1 MHYLLILWLAALCL
15 LMLRLVHLRLHHSY
29 PLFTMSTGF
38 DIIFG
43 AAAVHIGINAAGMAN
58 VGLLGDTMDVFLTP
72 FIALELFSSK
82 TDREGTPARF
92 IGPALVTLGAA
103 AAVVVFLMNSP
114 DADSL
119 EVAEGLAFLMD
130 TVMTVVVIWY
140 ALRKSFRPS
149 TVPGRNLLWLR
160 RLFIIELVSSA
171 LRNLVAPLFA
181 NAHLTLL
188 DIAFI
193 LVSVIATAVCT
204 LALRK
209 KNDPSVPA

>member
-15 LMLRLVHLRLHHSY
+15 LMLRLLHLRLHHSY

-43 AAAVHIGINAAGMAN
+43 AAAVYMGISAAGMAN
-58 VGLLGDTMDVFLTP
+58 LGLLGDTMDVFLTP
-72 FIALELFSSK
+72 FIALELFSIRP
-82 TDREGTPARF
+82 DRDGAPARF
-92 IGPALVTLGAA
+92 IGPALVTLAA
-103 AAVVVFLMNSP
+103 AGAVVVFLMNSP
-114 DADSL
+114 DGDSL
-119 EVAEGLAFLMD
+119 EAAEGIAFLAD

-140 ALRKSFRPS
+140 ALRKSFRASPL
-149 TVPGRNLLWLR
+149 PGRNLLWLR
-160 RLFIIELVSSA
+160 RLFLIELVSSA

-181 NAHLTLL
+181 NARLTLL

-193 LVSVIATAVCT
+193 AVSVIATAVCT

-209 KNDPSVPA
+209 KNEPSVPA